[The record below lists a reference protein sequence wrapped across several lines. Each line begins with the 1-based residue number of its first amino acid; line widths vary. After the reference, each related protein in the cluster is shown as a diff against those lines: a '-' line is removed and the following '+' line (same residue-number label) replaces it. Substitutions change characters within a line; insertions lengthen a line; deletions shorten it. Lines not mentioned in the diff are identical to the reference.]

1 MKPYYMQN
9 QKPQAP
15 MNISGVE
22 LRQFIERIERLEQ
35 EKKELSEQLKD
46 IFAEARAE
54 EFDIN
59 TVRQLIRQR
68 KMKRE
73 DLEAHEELLDL
84 YRRALGE

>member
-1 MKPYYMQN
+1 MKHYHMQN
-9 QKPQAP
+9 QKPHAP

-46 IFAEARAE
+46 VFAEARAE
-54 EFDIN
+54 GFDIN

>member
-1 MKPYYMQN
+1 
-9 QKPQAP
+9 

>member
-1 MKPYYMQN
+1 MQN
-9 QKPQAP
+9 QEPHAS
-15 MNISGVE
+15 MSISGVE
-22 LRQFIERIERLEQ
+22 LRQFIERIERIEQ

-46 IFAEARAE
+46 VFAEARAE
-54 EFDIN
+54 GFDLN

-68 KMKRE
+68 KMKKE

>member
-54 EFDIN
+54 GFDIN

>member
-22 LRQFIERIERLEQ
+22 LRQFIEHIERLEQ

-54 EFDIN
+54 GFDIN

>member
-54 EFDIN
+54 GFDIN

-68 KMKRE
+68 KMKKE